1 MLEARHLVKQYHGVC
16 ALADV
21 SFSLGPSDVLGYL
34 GPNGSGKTT
43 TIGILTGLVEP
54 TRGQVFLDGVDI
66 RDQLVDYRARLGYVP
81 EEPHLYPYLSGREFL
96 QLVGRLRGLP
106 EARLNRKIDAFLEL
120 FGLATDGDAPMS
132 SYSKGMRQKVLVT
145 AALMHDPDIVIFD
158 EPMSGLDATAGLVF
172 RHLLGSLARAGK
184 TVLYSSHE
192 LETVEKICT
201 RVVVLHEGRV
211 VADDDVAR
219 LRELM
224 KLESLE
230 QIFAE
235 LVFQED
241 PRQVADRLVD
251 AMG

>member
-241 PRQVADRLVD
+241 PRSVADRIVD